1 MTAEGNKCAV
11 CNEPALKRCQRCRS
25 SWYCRREHQVS
36 DWQTHKD
43 SCKIIAA
50 DIARADSHVI
60 HKREFDRIRKQ
71 YGLDKPDKAGSIAE
85 MLANNNNTAEA
96 AAGNVEEVEEEGGG
110 GVSAPEFAKMFG
122 MTTTEAVVFLEWI
135 KVGVKFK
142 EEVLDGAKGLA
153 L

>member
-1 MTAEGNKCAV
+1 MTAEGNNCAV
-11 CNEPALKRCQRCRS
+11 CNEPAWKRCQRCRS

-36 DWQTHKD
+36 DWQTHKA
-43 SCKIIAA
+43 SCNVIAA
-50 DIARADSHVI
+50 DIARADSHDI

-71 YGLDKPDKAGSIAE
+71 YGLDRPEKAESIAE

-96 AAGNVEEVEEEGGG
+96 SAGNDNEEGGG

-135 KVGVKFK
+135 
-142 EEVLDGAKGLA
+142 
-153 L
+153 